1 MKVRKAVITAAG
13 THQRTLPLQT
23 LIDRDGVEKPV
34 LRIVLEEV
42 FSAKIEQ
49 ACVVIA
55 PGDESLYSQAAGD
68 LAPMIRFLE
77 QPESR
82 GYGHA
87 IFCAR
92 HFTGSDPF
100 LHLVGDHVYLST
112 PGNGCARHLVAVAE
126 QARCTVSSVQP
137 TRENQISRY
146 GAIGGQHVAGSA
158 DLYRVE
164 TVIEKPTPT
173 EAEEHLIVA
182 GMRAGHYL
190 CFFGMHVLTAG
201 VMDLLER
208 ALAEQET
215 TNREGRVTL
224 SSVLNQLA
232 KREQYLAL
240 EETCRRYDV
249 GVRYGLLTA
258 QMALALAGRDRQ
270 EVLAQLLELLA
281 VRAMEATDSDV
292 RP

>member
-13 THQRTLPLQT
+13 PHQRTLPLQT
-23 LIDRDGVEKPV
+23 LIDRDSVEKPI
-34 LRIVLEEV
+34 LRIILEEV
-42 FSAKIEQ
+42 LSANVEQ
-49 ACVVIA
+49 CCVVIA
-55 PGDESLYSQAAGD
+55 PGDESVYTQAAGD
-68 LAPMIRFLE
+68 LAPMVRFVE
-77 QPESR
+77 QRELR

-92 HFTGSDPF
+92 HFTANEPF
-100 LHLVGDHVYLST
+100 LHLVGDHIYLGT
-112 PGNGCARHLVAVAE
+112 ANNGCARHLVAIAE
-126 QARCTVSSVQP
+126 RERCTVSSVQS

-146 GAIGGQHVAGSA
+146 GAIGGQHVPGSA

-173 EAEEHLIVA
+173 EAEEQLVVA
-182 GMRAGHYL
+182 GQRAGHYL
-190 CFFGMHVLTAG
+190 CFFGMHVLTSG

-208 ALAEQET
+208 ELHAHD
-215 TNREGRVTL
+215 GRVSL
-224 SSVLNQLA
+224 SAVLDQLA

-240 EETCRRYDV
+240 EETSRRYDV

-270 EVLAQLLELLA
+270 DVLSQLLELLV
-281 VRAMEATDSDV
+281 VRAMEI
-292 RP
+292 